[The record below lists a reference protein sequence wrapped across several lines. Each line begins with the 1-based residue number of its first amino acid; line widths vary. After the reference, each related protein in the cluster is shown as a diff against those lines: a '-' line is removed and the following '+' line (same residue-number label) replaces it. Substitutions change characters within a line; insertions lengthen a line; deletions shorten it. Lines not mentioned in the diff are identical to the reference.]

1 LSTISS
7 IKLTCVRW
15 YVVVTTWPI
24 STVSLLLIPPFF
36 KILFYNS
43 FDELL
48 DLISPTLQRQDTF
61 MRESIAPVERLLITL
76 RYLGTGQS
84 LVSLHYAFM
93 IGQSTAS
100 NIIRETCCALWDILH
115 DVVMKKPNKE
125 EWMAIADVFAKT
137 CNFPNCLG
145 ALDGKHIQII
155 KPKGSGS
162 RFFNYKKYFSF
173 ILFAVSDAN
182 YCFTYIDIGSYGSS
196 SDAAVFAH
204 SEFGQMLQRDE
215 LDLPANTT
223 LPGTADPMPFVFVG
237 DEAFALA
244 EHLMRPYSN
253 RGLSVEKRVFNYR
266 LTRARRVVECAFGIL
281 SNKWRIL
288 HRPINLKL
296 ENAISVVKASTD
308 LLASRGSRH
317 GGSVRDNFAAYF
329 MSPEGELSWQLQ
341 AINNE

>member
-1 LSTISS
+1 MVQIATIRRSSTTA
-7 IKLTCVRW
+7 K
-15 YVVVTTWPI
+15 
-24 STVSLLLIPPFF
+24 F
-36 KILFYNS
+36 

-48 DLISPTLQRQDTF
+48 DLMSPTLQRQDTF

-76 RYLGTGQS
+76 RYLATGQS

-145 ALDGKHIQII
+145 ALDGKHIWII

-173 ILFAVSDAN
+173 VLFAVSDAN
-182 YCFTYIDIGSYGSS
+182 YCFTYLDIGSYGSS

-204 SEFGQMLQRDE
+204 SEFGQMLNPE

-281 SNKWRIL
+281 SNKWGIL

-296 ENAISVVKASTD
+296 ENAISVVKAVCVLHNFVRCRDGFSFEDSLAHCMESTD

-329 MSPEGELSWQLQ
+329 LSPEGELSW
-341 AINNE
+341 

>member
-1 LSTISS
+1 L
-7 IKLTCVRW
+7 
-15 YVVVTTWPI
+15 
-24 STVSLLLIPPFF
+24 STVSFF
-36 KILFYNS
+36 
-43 FDELL
+43 DDLL
-48 DLISPTLQRQDTF
+48 DLMSPTLQRQDTF

-76 RYLGTGQS
+76 RYLATGQS

-145 ALDGKHIQII
+145 ALDGKHIRII
-155 KPKGSGS
+155 KPKGS
-162 RFFNYKKYFSF
+162 
-173 ILFAVSDAN
+173 VSDAN
-182 YCFTYIDIGSYGSS
+182 YCFMYIDIGSYGSS

-204 SEFGQMLQRDE
+204 SEFGQMLQREE

-237 DEAFALA
+237 DEAFALT

-253 RGLSVEKRVFNYR
+253 CGLSVEKRVFNYR

-288 HRPINLKL
+288 HCPINLNL
-296 ENAISVVKASTD
+296 ENAISVVKAVCVLHNFVRCRDGFSFEDSLAHCMESTD
-308 LLASRGSRH
+308 LLATRGSRH

>member
-1 LSTISS
+1 MS
-7 IKLTCVRW
+7 IK
-15 YVVVTTWPI
+15 
-24 STVSLLLIPPFF
+24 
-36 KILFYNS
+36 S

-48 DLISPTLQRQDTF
+48 DLMSPTLQRQDTF

-76 RYLGTGQS
+76 RYLATGQS

-93 IGQSTAS
+93 IGKSTAS

-137 CNFPNCLG
+137 CNFPNCVG
-145 ALDGKHIQII
+145 TLDGKHIRII

-162 RFFNYKKYFSF
+162 VFFNYKKYFSF
-173 ILFAVSDAN
+173 VLFAVSDAN
-182 YCFTYIDIGSYGSS
+182 YCFTYIDIRSYGRS

-204 SEFGQMLQRDE
+204 SEFGQMLQQDE

-223 LPGTADPMPFVFVG
+223 LPGTADPMPFAFVG
-237 DEAFALA
+237 DEAFALG
-244 EHLMRPYSN
+244 EHVMRPYSN

-288 HRPINLKL
+288 HCPLNLQL
-296 ENAISVVKASTD
+296 ENAISVVKAVCVLHNFVRHRDGFRFQGLFLVHSMESTD
-308 LLASRGSRH
+308 LLASLGSRH
-317 GGSVRDNFAAYF
+317 GASVRDKFAAYF